1 MGKDFYEKFDSG
13 PAEETSEEG
22 EKPELERE
30 ALPWGKKQLEEDAEL
45 LGRFEKEAQLGAPS
59 KEIVRVQLRQEE
71 DEDKM
76 AVAQK
81 WFENHEDEIKDR
93 GYDTKIN
100 NPGYVYRI
108 FAEMGGFES
117 KSVKEDPGCRQIINA
132 MEGINILKTCLDKP
146 QASLQDQF
154 LVLNFL
160 EGRAGQIAEELSQLE
175 GKGNEAA
182 IAGKKAELEKLFK
195 TRKELAEKISG
206 QDLRK
211 EAEETLETSM
221 PSREEFFDER
231 LIEREVDITL
241 KELKED
247 ALEKAAGEMKK
258 DIEDLTPEEQ
268 QKILSKEFQEDLG
281 LKQKNIVRYF
291 AWPPF
296 KREAVFL
303 NENNQEIKRCRFN
316 EADGYLNGKMG
327 EKVAKEYNLQR
338 EKIYKEKGEEYE
350 KKIRT
355 SVEAKISDLA
365 ASPERAIE
373 GLSGVYA
380 RRKEELVTEH
390 IREGL
395 KRQKTPEE
403 LKAIEREFGARGRD
417 LREFIDDAVYL
428 KNEHLQGLGGK
439 WEDDKDEIGKYLSE
453 WGVSLTPSELE
464 AARKAIESRTR
475 RGYEKVVNNKPRGFF
490 QWLLDLIIEVS
501 KPASEKKKEKK

>member
-303 NENNQEIKRCRFN
+303 NENNQEI
-316 EADGYLNGKMG
+316 
-327 EKVAKEYNLQR
+327 
-338 EKIYKEKGEEYE
+338 EKI
-350 KKIRT
+350 KK
-355 SVEAKISDLA
+355 
-365 ASPERAIE
+365 
-373 GLSGVYA
+373 YW
-380 RRKEELVTEH
+380 RK
-390 IREGL
+390 
-395 KRQKTPEE
+395 
-403 LKAIEREFGARGRD
+403 
-417 LREFIDDAVYL
+417 
-428 KNEHLQGLGGK
+428 
-439 WEDDKDEIGKYLSE
+439 
-453 WGVSLTPSELE
+453 
-464 AARKAIESRTR
+464 
-475 RGYEKVVNNKPRGFF
+475 
-490 QWLLDLIIEVS
+490 
-501 KPASEKKKEKK
+501 